1 MDVEIDAEG
10 ARVKPPS
17 IRENPTSENPTSE
30 NPTSRTWAGSKGT
43 QSLSH
48 VNEIHPRLCSDHMV
62 RRCAA
67 RLGRQ

>member
-1 MDVEIDAEG
+1 MDVEIDAEE

-17 IRENPTSENPTSE
+17 IRENPTSE

>member
-17 IRENPTSENPTSE
+17 IRE

-48 VNEIHPRLCSDHMV
+48 VNEIHPVSAQTTWFGVAPRVSDGSDS
-62 RRCAA
+62 
-67 RLGRQ
+67 L

>member
-10 ARVKPPS
+10 ARVKPLS
-17 IRENPTSENPTSE
+17 IRENPTSE

-48 VNEIHPRLCSDHMV
+48 VNEIHPVSAQTTWFGVAPRVSDGSDS
-62 RRCAA
+62 
-67 RLGRQ
+67 L